1 MRDTNDIFKV
11 IGRQIR
17 SYRRQ
22 RGISQEELAWTGNL
36 NRSFLGAI
44 ERAEKKP
51 SIDTIWKIAKTLQ
64 VPLYK
69 FFVINEEEQ

>member
-1 MRDTNDIFKV
+1 MRDTNDIYKI
-11 IGRQIR
+11 IGENIRRYRQEK
-17 SYRRQ
+17 
-22 RGISQEELAWTGNL
+22 GFSQEDLAFTGGI
-36 NRSFLGAI
+36 NRSFCGAL

-69 FFVINEEEQ
+69 FFVINEEEP